1 MSSHWVKVVLAVV
14 AIGLCTIGSAKEMTL
29 YRYKDKDGHAVI
41 TSTLPSDVAEQGGY
55 DIISPRGNVLETVP
69 PAKTKEEIAK
79 EANDLEKEKETQ
91 KQAEI
96 VRKQAAIQA
105 KKDEILLKSFTNEQ
119 DIIRSRDEKIASI
132 EILEEIT
139 KENITRL
146 QKQLDDAKN
155 AVQHHQ
161 NTGQQIPESLQKTIE
176 ESQRQINDNVAFLTR
191 KKAEKDEI
199 HTKYQGLINRFR
211 ELQQD
216 SSQFPKQSAEPQPI
230 SSDPNSPVKAP

>member
-1 MSSHWVKVVLAVV
+1 MSSHWVK
-14 AIGLCTIGSAKEMTL
+14 IGLFLIAIVLCPAGSAKEMTL
-29 YRYKDKDGHAVI
+29 YRYKDKDGHPVI

-55 DIISPRGNVLETVP
+55 DIISSRGNVLETVP

-79 EANDLEKEKETQ
+79 DAQNIEKEKEAQ
-91 KQAEI
+91 KQAE
-96 VRKQAAIQA
+96 VASKQAAIQA

-132 EILEEIT
+132 EVLEEIS

-155 AVQHHQ
+155 AVQKHQ

-176 ESQRQINDNVAFLTR
+176 ESQRQINDNLAFLTR

-199 HTKYQGLINRFR
+199 HTKYQELISRFR
-211 ELQQD
+211 EIQQHPSKSASP
-216 SSQFPKQSAEPQPI
+216 SSESPATPSATPTKMP
-230 SSDPNSPVKAP
+230 